1 MSSAS
6 DNRMM
11 TCDEVKRAIPW
22 LLDEELDSQQGAEVE
37 HHIHGCPQCRTDLQ
51 REGQL
56 RLAVRRAGEVVECP
70 DSLRFK
76 VSRACARERRRHLAW
91 QRTWPAVSAAAIL
104 ASFIWQGTTG
114 NAEAQDLEEA
124 AVRHARNLPMDVVAG
139 DLVKVEQYFDGKLP
153 FAVHVPDVVR
163 NQPVSVQLGGR
174 VIDLSNREAAYVRY
188 DLPGGRM
195 SVFVYPDPHPRFSEV
210 IPGYQ
215 IGDRRVLIRQV
226 RGYTTAQWHS
236 QGLVYSVVSDLPE
249 RELSM
254 VLTANMR

>member
-1 MSSAS
+1 MTSSP
-6 DNRMM
+6 NTRMQ
-11 TCDEVKRAIPW
+11 CDEVARAIPW
-22 LLDEELDSQQGAEVE
+22 LLDEELDSQQTAEVE
-37 HHIHGCPQCRTDLQ
+37 AHLHGCPDCRVELQ

-56 RLAVRRAGEVVECP
+56 RLAVRRAGELEECP
-70 DSLRFK
+70 DSLRSK
-76 VSRACARERRRHLAW
+76 IGSTCARERRRHLAW

-139 DLVKVEQYFDGKLP
+139 DLGRVEQYFDGKLP
-153 FAVHVPDVVR
+153 FAVHVPDVMR
-163 NQPVSVQLGGR
+163 NQPASIQLGGR

-195 SVFVYPDPHPRFSEV
+195 SVFVYPDPNPRFSEV

-226 RGYTTAQWHS
+226 RGYTTAQWHA
-236 QGLVYSVVSDLPE
+236 QGLVYSVVTDLPE
-249 RELSM
+249 RELST
-254 VLTANMR
+254 VLTANIR

>member
-1 MSSAS
+1 MTHAS
-6 DNRMM
+6 DNRTMM
-11 TCDEVKRAIPW
+11 CDEVKRAIPW
-22 LLDEELDSQQGAEVE
+22 LLDEELDSQQVAETE
-37 HHIHGCPQCRTDLQ
+37 DHLRACPQCRTELQ

-56 RLAVRRAGEVVECP
+56 RLAVRRAGEQDECS
-70 DSLRFK
+70 DQLRNK
-76 VSRACARERRRHLAW
+76 IGKICAREKRRHLAW

-104 ASFIWQGTTG
+104 ASFIWQGTTTQ
-114 NAEAQDLEEA
+114 AEALDLEEA

-153 FAVHVPDVVR
+153 FAVHMPDVVR
-163 NQPVSVQLGGR
+163 NQPISVQLGGR

-195 SVFVYPDPHPRFSEV
+195 SVFVYPDPHPHFSEV

-215 IGDRRVLIRQV
+215 IGDRRVLMRQV
-226 RGYTTAQWHS
+226 RGYTTAQWYS

-249 RELSM
+249 RELST
-254 VLTANMR
+254 VLTANIR